1 VSKTRPATARTGESC
16 ADQIQH
22 PHKVQERLSIIEE
35 RRKNLSVR
43 ENALAEREEAV
54 MRKFHEY
61 EVRRQEVL
69 RKIQNDFEDMINRQQ
84 IDFEKT
90 LDRLQKVYGP
100 LNRQHMQK
108 NEFMTEPSSESTRQR
123 SRRTERNSMNSRQ
136 KPVDERQ
143 TPDGP

>member
-1 VSKTRPATARTGESC
+1 
-16 ADQIQH
+16 
-22 PHKVQERLSIIEE
+22 
-35 RRKNLSVR
+35 
-43 ENALAEREEAV
+43 